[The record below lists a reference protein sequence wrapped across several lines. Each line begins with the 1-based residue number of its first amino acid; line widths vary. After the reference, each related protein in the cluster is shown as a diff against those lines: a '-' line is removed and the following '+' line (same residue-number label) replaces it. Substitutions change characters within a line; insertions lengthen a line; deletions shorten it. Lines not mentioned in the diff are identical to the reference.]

1 GTPVRLHGCRGPAMR
16 RVTPLLPLTRHALA
30 RITSSLLC
38 GLRACTKVSL
48 ESPCSPPTSTA
59 PNTPACRCSNW
70 KDESAKSG
78 RSREPEKPR
87 NDLLPTCHPEAP
99 VRRARFFCGG
109 GVGRGV
115 LLPQIFLRPQAEPQ
129 S

>member
-1 GTPVRLHGCRGPAMR
+1 MR

-59 PNTPACRCSNW
+59 PNRPAWRCEKGKEKSERWERSGEQKNPSN
-70 KDESAKSG
+70 DI
-78 RSREPEKPR
+78 
-87 NDLLPTCHPEAP
+87 LPTCHPEAP
-99 VRRARFFCGG
+99 EKRARVFFSAR
-109 GVGRGV
+109 VGRRD
-115 LLPQIFLRPQAEPQ
+115 LPRPSFLRPQAEPQ